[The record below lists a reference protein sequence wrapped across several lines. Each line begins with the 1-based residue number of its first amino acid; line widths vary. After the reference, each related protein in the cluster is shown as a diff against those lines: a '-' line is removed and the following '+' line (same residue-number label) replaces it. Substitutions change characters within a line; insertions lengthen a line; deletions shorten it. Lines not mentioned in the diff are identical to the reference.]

1 MGSSDSSFD
10 LSAPIKVDGIS
21 LKVFGTV
28 WYDTPE
34 DYGAA
39 ICVGSQ
45 DLARFAVARA
55 AQKAGRKLS
64 QAEFSELVGDF
75 DQLPPGVTVV
85 DSSTLWAR
93 SRTISAR
100 DLERDFTVRD
110 MDDSDYW
117 DNCNGAAAA
126 AKLSRI
132 TFTKL
137 VSLIRQHDNGD
148 TAARLETYTLPA
160 AEYVAGVMNKRKA
173 EKDIVRKLGSEV
185 VRQAISIRGG
195 DVDRIRAIIKSI
207 SDRANLILDEPDR
220 AKRYFKIFPKR

>member
-39 ICVGSQ
+39 ICVGNQ

-75 DQLPPGVTVV
+75 DQG

-110 MDDSDYW
+110 MDNSDYW

-137 VSLIRQHDNGD
+137 VSLVRQHDNDD

-160 AEYVAGVMNKRKA
+160 AKHVAAVMNKRKA

-185 VRQAISIRGG
+185 VRQAISVHGG

-220 AKRYFKIFPKR
+220 AKRYFKIFPRR